1 MHQGGLHMYSLE
13 SNENEKDLFW
23 DLIQS
28 DNAVLF
34 LGQNYQTVFFG
45 SEIFRNAIDNE
56 LCHKAAKSNSYSD
69 LWKELCKINADKSD
83 NSRRATVSD
92 EQLIAMQRISSQLP
106 NSESLCRVLNAGWA
120 SIVTSSVDDAI
131 VKRGGLRVFYPIYDS
146 NTRVPGLGNKRKLH
160 ISYLFGCICEK
171 DSVNTSAG
179 YNPIASDNAHNM
191 YMRVKKDAISYSGA
205 LVIDGW
211 DPETDW
217 FNEEDLLAS
226 FDYNMPF
233 PRIYIFS
240 ATDSI
245 IERLRN
251 SRRLHDLIE
260 EGAVYYSPCSFFE
273 TFSDRLSDIELIDE
287 FPDEDEDVITV
298 DIFADHRNK
307 SFDIPRKI
315 FRTQDTEHI
324 HIITKNDRDKQ
335 PLDKLGVQGIT
346 ISFLANDRNS
356 FPIWQGYSQNC
367 YFNRDLYYNDN
378 NSEDENTLKGAVL
391 SALKSKNLHSAKNMI
406 VLQGP
411 SNSGKSILLG
421 KLALDISKN
430 YPVLFINGVLSSDGT
445 ESTKTYKKFVDFV
458 TNFISKPCA
467 QKRANSG
474 RSLIIWDN
482 NQLSTNLQEYYEL
495 RRELSESNAVLVV
508 SAYKVGESKKIKRN
522 KNKVVFLDLSN
533 ILNRDTELKSLS
545 KMLSSNLGEEYAHAI
560 TQISTPQ
567 KKSQENP
574 VYMKDSNTQ
583 LLYILRRLFQAESRE
598 TRPIYLQSGI
608 RTETEVE
615 INESAISSFLQNRI
629 SKAIND
635 IDNEYMIER
644 MGLLS
649 VFKQITSADNIKEQW
664 YKEVEKCAPILN
676 DIVALAGQFGIR
688 LPLTLIQN
696 VLADLCPG
704 IRYYMPDVEELLSAS
719 SMIEYPF
726 PIDEYGQKL
735 IGYRSIEDAL
745 AYLESHY
752 TRRLKNAPIA
762 PIEECDCREDREIF
776 LLMKIIEHGDISEYW
791 GSDFARAQIVKSLL
805 DQFTPN
811 SYMGNSFAKAYQFR
825 YDDLA
830 NCIMQFGGQ
839 LNPEFALTSAY
850 LRREKRVSSMLEA
863 IMQRNNISKEDKS
876 ILDRAASDLEH
887 AIELETNNGSQ
898 LTGSLMRLYIE
909 WCTNRNYTLNREK
922 PSEDDLLV
930 YNQIHSY
937 FSKALNIYLR
947 RNDNPMKPT
956 SMLDVFLNVFEYY
969 AFAMEALYKVQ
980 TDPLSAKPEKLE
992 EYETELQYALN
1003 TVVSKLLVNISD
1015 FPSENFVEKLQT
1027 LYSLAHKSIATL
1039 EKRAAT
1045 KGITA
1050 FTLLRARYM
1059 WCDSMFNEKDSLD
1072 TFNSDTINKDLFL
1085 LSDYSETEGVNYD
1098 IAVAADRV
1106 YKFFKS
1112 PRYVTILTSNKPK
1125 NDIELS
1131 CLEMLIKATWIK
1143 TTGNMPFTR
1152 DQKVRLTKD
1161 NWNELHTYC
1170 DKYCSIGIARAK
1182 YSFAYFLEGIYK
1194 WLFTPNMPNK
1204 FDNNMSS
1211 SDKYF
1216 YIIKEYCYRP
1226 KELPRTDS
1234 VFVLCNPDT
1243 LHPIVFESNVVAKG
1257 KYRYEASIINAVDA
1271 NDITDMPYITSRSR
1285 IYCAQS
1291 LHHELISYSGVNKM
1305 KITIRFNLE
1314 GPLAGPSR
1322 G

>member
-1 MHQGGLHMYSLE
+1 MQQGGLLMYSLE
-13 SNENEKDLFW
+13 SNKDEKDLFW
-23 DLIQS
+23 DLMQS

-34 LGQNYQTVFFG
+34 LGQNYQKVFFG
-45 SEIFRNAIDNE
+45 SEIFRNEIDTE
-56 LCHKAAKSNSYSD
+56 LCHKSAKSNTYGD
-69 LWKELCKINADKSD
+69 LWKELSKINTNISG
-83 NSRRATVSD
+83 NSRRATVSED
-92 EQLIAMQRISSQLP
+92 QLMAMQRISSRLP
-106 NSESLCRVLNAGWA
+106 NSETLSKVLNAGWA
-120 SIVTSSVDDAI
+120 SIVTSSVDDGI
-131 VKRGGLRVFYPIYDS
+131 VKRGGLRVFYPIYDP

-160 ISYLFGCICEK
+160 ISYLFGCVSEK

-179 YNPIASDNAHNM
+179 YNPTASDNARNM
-191 YMRVKKDAISYSGA
+191 FMRVRKDAISYSGA

-217 FNEEDLLAS
+217 FNDEDLLAS

-245 IERLRN
+245 IDKLLE
-251 SRRLHDLIE
+251 SRRLHDLME
-260 EGAVYYSPCSFFE
+260 EGAVYYSPQSFFE
-273 TFSDRLSDIELIDE
+273 TFSEKLYDINLIDE
-287 FPDEDEDVITV
+287 FSDEEEDVITV

-307 SFDIPRKI
+307 SFDIPRKN

-324 HIITKNDRDKQ
+324 HILTKEDRDKQ
-335 PLDKLGVQGIT
+335 PLDKLGIQGIT

-367 YFNRDLYYNDN
+367 YFSRDLYSNDN
-378 NSEDENTLKGAVL
+378 NAVDENTLKGAVL

-421 KLALDISKN
+421 KLSLDISKN
-430 YPVLFINGVLSSDGT
+430 YPVLFINGELSSDRT
-445 ESTKTYKKFVDFV
+445 ETTRPYKKFVDFV
-458 TNFISKPCA
+458 TNFISRPCA

-508 SAYKVGESKKIKRN
+508 SAYKVGDAKKSKRN
-522 KNKVVFLDLSN
+522 RNRVVFLDLSN
-533 ILNRDTELKSLS
+533 MLNRDTELKYLS
-545 KMLSSNLGEEYAHAI
+545 DMLNQNLGEEYAHAI
-560 TQISTPQ
+560 SRISTPSKKIQ
-567 KKSQENP
+567 KEP
-574 VYMKDSNTQ
+574 VYMEGSSTQ

-598 TRPIYLQSGI
+598 TRPIYVQSGI
-608 RTETEVE
+608 RTATEVE

-629 SKAIND
+629 NKTIDD
-635 IDNEYMIER
+635 IDNEYKVER
-644 MGLLS
+644 NGLLS
-649 VFKQITSADNIKEQW
+649 VFRQITSAENIKQQW
-664 YKEVEKCAPILN
+664 YIEVEYCAPILN

-704 IRYYMPDVEELLSAS
+704 IKFYMPDVEELLSAS

-752 TRRLKNAPIA
+752 PRRQKNAPIS

-776 LLMKIIEHGDISEYW
+776 LLMKIIEHGDVSEYW
-791 GSDFARAQIVKSLL
+791 GSDFTRAQIVNNLL
-805 DQFTPN
+805 EQFTPN
-811 SYMGNSFAKAYQFR
+811 SYMGHDFAKAYQFR

-830 NCIMQFGGQ
+830 SCIMQYGGQ

-850 LRREKRVSSMLEA
+850 LRREKRVSSMLTA
-863 IMQRNNISKEDKS
+863 VKQYKNINNEDRI
-876 ILDRAASDLEH
+876 ILEKAASDLEG
-887 AIELETNNGSQ
+887 AIEIEINNGSQ
-898 LTGSLMRLYIE
+898 LTSSLMRLYIE
-909 WCTNRNYTLNREK
+909 WCTNRNYTLNREN
-922 PSEDDLLV
+922 PSVDDLMI

-969 AFAMEALYKVQ
+969 AFAMETLYRVQ
-980 TDPLSAKPEKLE
+980 SDPLSAKPEKLE
-992 EYETELQYALN
+992 EYENELQYALN
-1003 TVVSKLLVNISD
+1003 TVVSKLLVNVSD
-1015 FPSENFVEKLQT
+1015 LPSENFVEKLHN
-1027 LYSLAHKSIATL
+1027 LYYLAHKSIDNL
-1039 EKRAAT
+1039 ERRASS
-1045 KGITA
+1045 KGINA
-1050 FTLLRARYM
+1050 FTLLRARYL
-1059 WCDSMFNEKDSLD
+1059 WCDSMFDEKDSLD
-1072 TFNSDTINKDLFL
+1072 TFNAHTLNKDLFL
-1085 LSDYSETEGVNYD
+1085 LSDYSETSGVSYE
-1098 IAVAADRV
+1098 IAEAAERV
-1106 YKFFKS
+1106 HEFFKK
-1112 PRYVTILTSNKPK
+1112 PRYITILTSNRQKS
-1125 NDIELS
+1125 DIELS
-1131 CLEMLIKATWIK
+1131 CLEMLIRATWIK
-1143 TTGNMPFTR
+1143 ITGNMPYTR
-1152 DQKVRLTKD
+1152 DQRVRLTKD
-1161 NWNELHTYC
+1161 NWNEIHNYC
-1170 DKYCSIGIARAK
+1170 DKYCCNGIDRAK
-1182 YSFAYFLEGIYK
+1182 YGFAYFLEGIYR

-1204 FDNNMSS
+1204 LDNNMTPSEN
-1211 SDKYF
+1211 YF
-1216 YIIKEYCYRP
+1216 SKIKEYCYRP

-1234 VFVLCNPDT
+1234 MFVLCNPET
-1243 LHPIVFESNVVAKG
+1243 LHPIVFESNVNPKG
-1257 KYRYEASIINAVDA
+1257 SYRYEASIINAVDV
-1271 NDITDMPYITSRSR
+1271 NVITDMPYITSRNK

-1291 LHHELISYSGVNKM
+1291 LHHELTSYSGVNKLR
-1305 KITIRFNLE
+1305 ITIRFNIE